1 MIDCYKIFNPHK
13 ERLLS
18 YKVEGMNGEK
28 HIKKL
33 MSGFR
38 DNPPKEINN
47 QKVVMINDYLNST
60 SKSILNNE
68 IKKIKLPKS
77 DVIIFQ
83 LIDNS
88 KISIRPSGTE
98 PKIKFYFSVT
108 VDKLKNNDW
117 EFTENELDNKINSI
131 ISDLN
136 L

>member
-1 MIDCYKIFNPHK
+1 
-13 ERLLS
+13 
-18 YKVEGMNGEK
+18 
-28 HIKKL
+28 

>member
-1 MIDCYKIFNPHK
+1 
-13 ERLLS
+13 
-18 YKVEGMNGEK
+18 
-28 HIKKL
+28 
-33 MSGFR
+33 
-38 DNPPKEINN
+38 
-47 QKVVMINDYLNST
+47 MINDYLNST

-68 IKKIKLPKS
+68 TKKINLPKS

-83 LIDNS
+83 LVDNS

-108 VDKLKNNDW
+108 LDKLKNNDW
-117 EFTENELDNKINSI
+117 EFTQNDLDNKINSI

>member
-1 MIDCYKIFNPHK
+1 
-13 ERLLS
+13 
-18 YKVEGMNGEK
+18 
-28 HIKKL
+28 
-33 MSGFR
+33 
-38 DNPPKEINN
+38 
-47 QKVVMINDYLNST
+47 
-60 SKSILNNE
+60 
-68 IKKIKLPKS
+68 
-77 DVIIFQ
+77 VIIFQ

>member
-1 MIDCYKIFNPHK
+1 M
-13 ERLLS
+13 
-18 YKVEGMNGEK
+18 
-28 HIKKL
+28 
-33 MSGFR
+33 
-38 DNPPKEINN
+38 
-47 QKVVMINDYLNST
+47 
-60 SKSILNNE
+60 
-68 IKKIKLPKS
+68 
-77 DVIIFQ
+77 IIFQ